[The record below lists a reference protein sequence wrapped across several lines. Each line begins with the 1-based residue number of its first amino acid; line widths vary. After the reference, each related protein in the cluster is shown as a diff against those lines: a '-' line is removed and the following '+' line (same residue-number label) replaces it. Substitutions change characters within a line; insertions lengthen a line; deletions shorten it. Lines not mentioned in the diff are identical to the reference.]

1 MSIKLKAL
9 GLGLIAALA
18 MSAFA
23 VMSASATTGG
33 HFISEQAHT
42 LLKGSDEAANP
53 TKFIAFGQT
62 VTCKKAV
69 YHGTTTNATETEQT
83 ITPTYSECT
92 HSLGTAHVNMNG
104 CDYLFTVR
112 ANPDVN
118 DNTVHLVCTGAQGP
132 TIQVT
137 GPFGNCKIEVTP
149 NQTPAGGVAFKTG
162 GSGSTHDIVADATT
176 SGIHAV
182 ITEGGGNFFV
192 CGTTSTTTSTAT
204 LDGNATLQG
213 FATDGT
219 TQVGITAT

>member
-1 MSIKLKAL
+1 MSLKLKAL
-9 GLGLIAALA
+9 GLGLVAAMA

-42 LLKGSDEAANP
+42 VLKGADEAANP

-62 VTCKKAV
+62 VTCKKAE
-69 YHGTTTNATETEQT
+69 YHGTTNATTETSQT
-83 ITPTYSECT
+83 ITPTYAECS

-104 CDYLFTVR
+104 CDYLFTIR
-112 ANPDVN
+112 PEPATT
-118 DNTVHLVCTGAQGP
+118 DNTVHLVCPGASGP

-149 NQTPAGGVAFKTG
+149 NQTPAGGVAYKTG
-162 GSGSTHDIVADATT
+162 GSAGATHDIIADSTT

-192 CGTTSTTTSTAT
+192 CGTTSTTTSTAS
-204 LDGNATLQG
+204 LDGNATLRG
-213 FATDGT
+213 FNTAGA
-219 TQVGITAT
+219 QVGITAT